1 MTSILG
7 SREQLYNIAILGRV
21 FAQILSAVI
30 TEMFSLLNTTNLPL
44 TSKPFTIN
52 SLAGGGGQNKLLERV
67 LDLSIYPSEEIK
79 GGAYA

>member
-1 MTSILG
+1 MWNIKNIQDIIIQDRDIIILTSILG

-52 SLAGGGGQNKLLERV
+52 SLAGGGAK
-67 LDLSIYPSEEIK
+67 
-79 GGAYA
+79 